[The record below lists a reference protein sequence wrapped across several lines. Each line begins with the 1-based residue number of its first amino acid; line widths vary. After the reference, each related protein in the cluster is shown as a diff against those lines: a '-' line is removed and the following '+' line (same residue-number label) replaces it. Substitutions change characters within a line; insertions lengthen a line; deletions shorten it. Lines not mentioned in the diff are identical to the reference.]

1 MEAGFSHANIQEN
14 FMKSVAFIDGVSQVH
29 LINGNIRL
37 DTFVLQGQ
45 QGAEPVQEEGTQLI
59 LTPQGFLATLGA
71 MQQLAEK
78 LTEAGLLQ
86 KQQ

>member
-1 MEAGFSHANIQEN
+1 
-14 FMKSVAFIDGVSQVH
+14 MKSFTFIDGVSQVH
-29 LINGNIRL
+29 FLNGNVRL

-45 QGAEPVQEEGTQLI
+45 QGAEPTQVENAQLV
-59 LTPQGFLATLGA
+59 LTPQGFLSMLGA

-78 LTEAGLLQ
+78 LAEAGILQ

>member
-1 MEAGFSHANIQEN
+1 
-14 FMKSVAFIDGVSQVH
+14 MKSVTFIDGVSQVH

-37 DTFVLQGQ
+37 DTFILQGK
-45 QGAEPVQEEGTQLI
+45 QGAEPVQEENAQLV
-59 LTPQGFLATLGA
+59 LTPQGFLSMLGA

-78 LTEAGLLQ
+78 LAEAGILQ

>member
-1 MEAGFSHANIQEN
+1 
-14 FMKSVAFIDGVSQVH
+14 MKSVTFLDGVSQVH

-37 DTFVLQGQ
+37 DTFILQGK
-45 QGAEPVQEEGTQLI
+45 QGAEPVQEENAQLV
-59 LTPQGFLATLGA
+59 LTPQGFLAMLGA

>member
-1 MEAGFSHANIQEN
+1 
-14 FMKSVAFIDGVSQVH
+14 MKSVTFVDGVSQVH

-45 QGAEPVQEEGTQLI
+45 AGADPTPVENAQII
-59 LTPQGFLATLGA
+59 LTPQGFLAMLGS

>member
-1 MEAGFSHANIQEN
+1 
-14 FMKSVAFIDGVSQVH
+14 MKSVTFIDGVSQVH

-37 DTFVLQGQ
+37 DTFILQGK
-45 QGAEPVQEEGTQLI
+45 QGADPVQEENAQLV
-59 LTPQGFLATLGA
+59 LTPQGFLAMLGA